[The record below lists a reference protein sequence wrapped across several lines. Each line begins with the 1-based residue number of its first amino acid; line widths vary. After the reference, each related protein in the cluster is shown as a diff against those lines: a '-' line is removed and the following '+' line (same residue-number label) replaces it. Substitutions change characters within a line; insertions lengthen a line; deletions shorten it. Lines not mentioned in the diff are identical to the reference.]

1 MNLAISLAL
10 LPLYILLI
18 GLLAR
23 FILKRIPDGKLRRLL
38 SRRIGPH

>member
-10 LPLYILLI
+10 LPLYMLLI

-23 FILKRIPDGKLRRLL
+23 FILRRIPDGKIKRLL
-38 SRRIGPH
+38 SRRVGP